1 MFDLS
6 PIHLPPGQRVKVKQL
21 LEANTL
27 KKWSEV
33 TGDDGRHRTIGAI
46 GVVMVTFRPHYYD
59 ENGGWIVEVYQFK
72 DKRQVCYV
80 PEELVALVIP
90 APLRRAGMKDM
101 PVK

>member
-21 LEANTL
+21 LDTNVL

-33 TGDDGRHRTIGAI
+33 SGDDGSFRMVGIVGI
-46 GVVMVTFRPHYYD
+46 VMSTFRPHYYD
-59 ENGGWIVEVYQFK
+59 ENSGWIVEVYQYR
-72 DKRQVCYV
+72 DKRKVCYV
-80 PEELVALVIP
+80 PEELVALVVPP
-90 APLRRAGMKDM
+90 ALRRAGMKES